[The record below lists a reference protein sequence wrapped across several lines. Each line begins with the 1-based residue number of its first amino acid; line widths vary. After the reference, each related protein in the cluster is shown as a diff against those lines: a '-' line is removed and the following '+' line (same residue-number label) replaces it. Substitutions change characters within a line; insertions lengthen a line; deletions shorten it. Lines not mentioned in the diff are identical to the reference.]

1 MKFKNLIRIL
11 SVPTLSIMFHRKK
24 MLKNKWLGLLSIIIL
39 CFVQFSYKAQ
49 KCNKLLI
56 NNVDISQ
63 MKFLRIDCDPNKNK
77 DNINSIKYI
86 GETIDSMKLSI
97 LREDR
102 FISHFLC
109 NAVGVNIEVD
119 NYEYVN
125 DLEELL
131 MVSHN
136 GEVLSITVF
145 KNKQQSYF
153 YIPLLLNENC
163 E

>member
-1 MKFKNLIRIL
+1 MVVNIKTLSIMKFKNLIR
-11 SVPTLSIMFHRKK
+11 KK
-24 MLKNKWLGLLSIIIL
+24 ILKNKWLGLFSIIIL

-49 KCNKLLI
+49 KCNTLLI
-56 NNVDISQ
+56 NNVDISK
-63 MKFLRIDCDPNKNK
+63 MNVLRVDCNPNENK
-77 DNINSIKYI
+77 KNINSIKYI

-102 FISHFLC
+102 FIRHFLC
-109 NAVGVNIEVD
+109 NSVGVNIEVD

-136 GEVLSITVF
+136 GEVLSITIF
-145 KNKQQSYF
+145 NNRQQNYF
-153 YIPLLLNENC
+153 YIPLILNDNC
-163 E
+163 R